1 MAVMNERKLDGVGSP
16 IDLERIRSERV
27 EFRQAMSRFC
37 TGVTVIACGSGAST
51 EAMTANSLTSV
62 SLDPLLLLVSVRT
75 TGRLHRRLAE
85 GEAFSVSVLAEEQ
98 QPLSALFARPD
109 RPGGDA
115 AYERLGRWT
124 GTNGTALAAGALAAF
139 ECTVEAAYP
148 GGDHTL
154 FLGRVTAVHQGRTA
168 HRPLVFYAGGHPRL
182 TDQRPEPA
190 LSRPR
195 EVESTHV

>member
-1 MAVMNERKLDGVGSP
+1 MSSAIDHERT
-16 IDLERIRSERV
+16 RSDRA
-27 EFRQAMSRFC
+27 EFRQAMGRFC
-37 TGVTVIACGSGAST
+37 TGVTVIACGTGTST

-75 TGRLHRRLAE
+75 NGRLHRQLSQ

-98 QPLSALFARPD
+98 QQLSGVFARQD
-109 RPGGDA
+109 RPRGIA

-124 GTNGTALAAGALAAF
+124 GAGGTALAAGSLAAF

-154 FLGRVTAVHQGRTA
+154 FLGRVTSVHQGRTTD
-168 HRPLVFYAGGHPRL
+168 RPLVFYAGGYPRL
-182 TDQRPEPA
+182 TDQRPVPA

>member
-1 MAVMNERKLDGVGSP
+1 MSSA
-16 IDLERIRSERV
+16 IDHERIRSDRAD
-27 EFRQAMSRFC
+27 FRQAMSRFC
-37 TGVTVIACGSGAST
+37 TGVTVIACGTGAST

-62 SLDPLLLLVSVRT
+62 SLDPLLLLVSIRT
-75 TGRLHRRLAE
+75 TGRLHPRLAD
-85 GEAFSVSVLAEEQ
+85 GAAFSVSVLAEEQ
-98 QPLSALFARPD
+98 QYLSGLFARPD
-109 RPGGDA
+109 RPAGEA
-115 AYERLGRWT
+115 AYERLGGWT
-124 GTNGTALAAGALAAF
+124 GANGTALAAGALAAF

-182 TDQRPEPA
+182 TDQCPRPA